1 MNIKKKRSLWEL
13 LRAALVVLF
22 FFGVPVWLLVIAMI
36 TESAGWCIA
45 LIGWVLISWL
55 IAGRCEKWLM

>member
-22 FFGVPVWLLVIAMI
+22 CFGVPVWLLVVAMI

-45 LIGWVLISWL
+45 LIGWVLISWF
-55 IAGRCEKWLM
+55 ISGRVEKWVM